1 MILQKTIGMKT
12 IFITGNGTDIGKTI
26 ISAIITEHLEAD
38 YWKPVQSGELD
49 NTDTMKVKSLVSNS
63 KTVFHPEQFKLV
75 QPLSPHASAEIDG
88 VEIELEDFKLPSTT
102 NHLVIEGA
110 GGLMVPLNNKVLIAD
125 LITHF
130 KSSVI
135 VVSRNYLGSI
145 NHTLL
150 TIQELRNRNIPIIGI
165 VFNGEHNPQTENFIL
180 QYTQL
185 PLLFRV
191 EMEEQID
198 KQTILKYSRHIIRYK
213 KDIF

>member
-1 MILQKTIGMKT
+1 
-12 IFITGNGTDIGKTI
+12 
-26 ISAIITEHLEAD
+26 LEAD
-38 YWKPVQSGELD
+38 YWKPIQSGELE
-49 NTDTMKVKSLVSNS
+49 NTDTMKVQRLVSNS

-75 QPLSPHASAEIDG
+75 QPLSPHASAEIDN
-88 VEIELEDFKLPSTT
+88 IQIHLKDFKLPVTN

-110 GGLMVPLNNKVLIAD
+110 GGLMVPLNNQILIAD

-130 KSSVI
+130 ESSVI

-165 VFNGEHNPQTENFIL
+165 VFNGEHTPQTENFIL
-180 QYTQL
+180 QYTKL

-198 KQTILKYSRHIIRYK
+198 QQTILKYSRQIK
-213 KDIF
+213 SL

>member
-1 MILQKTIGMKT
+1 MKT

-26 ISAIITEHLEAD
+26 ISAIITEHLAAD

-49 NTDTMKVKSLVSNS
+49 NTDTMKVIRLVSNS
-63 KTVFHPEQFKLV
+63 KTVFHTECFKLI

-88 VEIELEDFKLPSTT
+88 IQIQLEDFKLPITS

-110 GGLMVPLNNKVLIAD
+110 GGLMVPLNNKILIAD

-130 KSSVI
+130 ASGVI
-135 VVSRNYLGSI
+135 LVSRNYLGSI

-150 TIQELRNRNIPIIGI
+150 TVQELRRRNIQIIGI
-165 VFNGEHNPQTENFIL
+165 VFNGEHTPQSENFIL

-185 PLLFRV
+185 PLLLRV
-191 EMEEQID
+191 DMEEQID
-198 KQTILKYSRHIIRYK
+198 KQTILKYSRQINLLDKIN
-213 KDIF
+213 

>member
-1 MILQKTIGMKT
+1 MKT

>member
-1 MILQKTIGMKT
+1 MKT

-150 TIQELRNRNIPIIGI
+150 TIQELRSRNIPIIGI

-198 KQTILKYSRHIIRYK
+198 KQTILKYSRQIIRYK

>member
-1 MILQKTIGMKT
+1 MKHT
-12 IFITGNGTDIGKTI
+12 RDIKRIFITGNGTDIGKTI
-26 ISAIITEHLEAD
+26 ISAVITEHLKAD

-49 NTDTMKVKSLVSNS
+49 NTDTMKVKRLISNN
-63 KTVFHPEQFKLV
+63 KTVFHSERFKLI

-88 VEIELEDFKLPSTT
+88 IEIQLEDFKLPVTN

-110 GGLMVPLNNKVLIAD
+110 GGIMVPLNNKILIAD

-130 KSSVI
+130 ALSVI

-150 TIQELRNRNIPIIGI
+150 TIQELRRRNIPVVGII
-165 VFNGEHNPQTENFIL
+165 FNGEHTPQTENFIL

-185 PLLFRV
+185 PLLFRMD
-191 EMEEQID
+191 MEKQID
-198 KQTILKYSRHIIRYK
+198 KQIILKYAKQINL
-213 KDIF
+213 

>member
-1 MILQKTIGMKT
+1 MKT

-49 NTDTMKVKSLVSNS
+49 NTDTMKVKRLIYNS
-63 KTVFHPEQFKLV
+63 KTVFHTERFKLT

-88 VEIELEDFKLPSTT
+88 IQIQLEDFKLPVTN

-110 GGLMVPLNNKVLIAD
+110 GGLMVPLNNKILIAD

-130 KSSVI
+130 ASSVI
-135 VVSRNYLGSI
+135 LVSRNYLGSI

-150 TIQELRNRNIPIIGI
+150 TIQELRRRNIPIIGI
-165 VFNGEHNPQTENFIL
+165 VFNGEHTPQTENFIL
-180 QYTQL
+180 QYSQL

-191 EMEEQID
+191 DMEEKID
-198 KQTILKYSRHIIRYK
+198 KQTILKYSKQINLSDKIN
-213 KDIF
+213 

>member
-1 MILQKTIGMKT
+1 MKT

-38 YWKPVQSGELD
+38 YWKPIQSGELD
-49 NTDTMKVKSLVSNS
+49 NTDTMKVKQLISNS
-63 KTVFHPEQFKLV
+63 KTVFHTERFKLI

-88 VEIELEDFKLPSTT
+88 IKIQLEDFKLPVTN

-110 GGLMVPLNNKVLIAD
+110 GGLMVPLNNEILIAD

-130 KSSVI
+130 ASSVI
-135 VVSRNYLGSI
+135 LVSRNYLGSI

-150 TIQELRNRNIPIIGI
+150 TIQELRRRNIPIIGI
-165 VFNGEHNPQTENFIL
+165 VFNGEHTPQTENFIL

-191 EMEEQID
+191 NMEEEID
-198 KQTILKYSRHIIRYK
+198 KQTILKYSRQIKLTAKIS
-213 KDIF
+213 

>member
-1 MILQKTIGMKT
+1 MWEIKSSMKR
-12 IFITGNGTDIGKTI
+12 IFITGNGTDIGKTV
-26 ISAIITEHLEAD
+26 ISAIITEHLKAD

-49 NTDTMKVKSLVSNS
+49 NTDTMKVKHLVSNS
-63 KTVFHPEQFKLV
+63 KTVFHEEKFKLV

-88 VEIELEDFKLPSTT
+88 VKIQLEDFQLPVTN

-110 GGLMVPLNNKVLIAD
+110 GGLMVPLNNKTLIAD
-125 LITHF
+125 LITYLET
-130 KSSVI
+130 SVV

-150 TIQELRNRNIPIIGI
+150 TVQELQRRGIPILGI
-165 VFNGEHNPQTENFIL
+165 VFNGEHTPQSENFIL

-191 EMEEQID
+191 NMEAKID
-198 KQTILKYSRHIIRYK
+198 KETIIKYSDQISM
-213 KDIF
+213 

>member
-1 MILQKTIGMKT
+1 MKT

-49 NTDTMKVKSLVSNS
+49 NTDTMKVIRLVSNS
-63 KTVFHPEQFKLV
+63 KTVFHTERFKLI

-88 VEIELEDFKLPSTT
+88 IQIQLEDFKLPITS

-110 GGLMVPLNNKVLIAD
+110 GGLMVPLNNKILIAD

-130 KSSVI
+130 ASSVI
-135 VVSRNYLGSI
+135 LVSRNYLGSI

-150 TIQELRNRNIPIIGI
+150 TVQELRRRNIPIIGI
-165 VFNGEHNPQTENFIL
+165 VFNGEHTPQSENFIL

-191 EMEEQID
+191 DMEEQIN
-198 KQTILKYSRHIIRYK
+198 KQTILKYSRQINLLDKIK
-213 KDIF
+213 

>member
-1 MILQKTIGMKT
+1 MKT

-49 NTDTMKVKSLVSNS
+49 NTDTMKVIRLVSNS
-63 KTVFHPEQFKLV
+63 KTVFHTERFKLI

-88 VEIELEDFKLPSTT
+88 IQIQLEDFKLPITS

-110 GGLMVPLNNKVLIAD
+110 GGLMVPLNNKILIAD

-130 KSSVI
+130 ASSVI
-135 VVSRNYLGSI
+135 LVSRNYLGSI

-150 TIQELRNRNIPIIGI
+150 TVQELRRRNIPIIGI
-165 VFNGEHNPQTENFIL
+165 VFNGEHTPQSENFIL

-191 EMEEQID
+191 DMEEQID
-198 KQTILKYSRHIIRYK
+198 KQTILKYSREINLLDKIK
-213 KDIF
+213 

>member
-63 KTVFHPEQFKLV
+63 KTIFHPEQFKLV

-110 GGLMVPLNNKVLIAD
+110 GGLMVPLNNRILIAD

-150 TIQELRNRNIPIIGI
+150 TIQELRSRNIPIIGI

-198 KQTILKYSRHIIRYK
+198 KQTILKYSRQINSL
-213 KDIF
+213 

>member
-1 MILQKTIGMKT
+1 MKT

-38 YWKPVQSGELD
+38 YWKPVQSGELE

-110 GGLMVPLNNKVLIAD
+110 GGLMVPLNNKLLIAD

-150 TIQELRNRNIPIIGI
+150 TIQELRSRNIPIIGI

-198 KQTILKYSRHIIRYK
+198 KQTILKYSRQIK
-213 KDIF
+213 SL

>member
-1 MILQKTIGMKT
+1 LILQKTIGMKT

-63 KTVFHPEQFKLV
+63 KTIFHPEQFKLV

-110 GGLMVPLNNKVLIAD
+110 GGLMVPLNNRILIAD

-150 TIQELRNRNIPIIGI
+150 TIQELRSRNIPIIGI

-198 KQTILKYSRHIIRYK
+198 KQTILKYSRQINSL
-213 KDIF
+213 

>member
-110 GGLMVPLNNKVLIAD
+110 GGLMVPLNNKILIAD

-150 TIQELRNRNIPIIGI
+150 TIQELRSRNIPIIGI
-165 VFNGEHNPQTENFIL
+165 VFNGEHTPQTENFIL

-198 KQTILKYSRHIIRYK
+198 KQTILKYSRQIK
-213 KDIF
+213 SL

>member
-63 KTVFHPEQFKLV
+63 KTIFHPEQFKLV

-110 GGLMVPLNNKVLIAD
+110 GGLMVPLNNRILIAD

-150 TIQELRNRNIPIIGI
+150 TIQELRSRDIPIIGI

-198 KQTILKYSRHIIRYK
+198 KQTILKYSRQINSL
-213 KDIF
+213 

>member
-1 MILQKTIGMKT
+1 MKT

-38 YWKPVQSGELD
+38 YWKPVQSGELN

-88 VEIELEDFKLPSTT
+88 IEIELDDFKLPSTT

-110 GGLMVPLNNKVLIAD
+110 GGLMVPLNNKILIAD

-145 NHTLL
+145 SHTLL
-150 TIQELRNRNIPIIGI
+150 TIQELRSRNIPIIGI
-165 VFNGEHNPQTENFIL
+165 VFNGEHTPQTENFIL

-198 KQTILKYSRHIIRYK
+198 KQTIINYSQQIK
-213 KDIF
+213 SL

>member
-1 MILQKTIGMKT
+1 MKT

-63 KTVFHPEQFKLV
+63 KTIFHPEQFKLV

-110 GGLMVPLNNKVLIAD
+110 GGLMVPLNNRILIAD

-150 TIQELRNRNIPIIGI
+150 TIQELRSRDIPIIGI

-198 KQTILKYSRHIIRYK
+198 KQTILKYSRQINSL
-213 KDIF
+213 